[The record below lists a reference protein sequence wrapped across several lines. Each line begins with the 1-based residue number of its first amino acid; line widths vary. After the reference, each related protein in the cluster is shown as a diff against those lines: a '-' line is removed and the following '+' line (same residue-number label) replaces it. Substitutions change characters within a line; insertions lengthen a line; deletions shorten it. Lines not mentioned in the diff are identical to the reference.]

1 MDGQTTYYSNIE
13 LGVA

>member
-1 MDGQTTYYSNIE
+1 MDGQTTYCSNIE